1 MQKIKKKFNLNMTV
15 FDKFTCEK
23 KPIKTKG
30 IFCRQFHNVLRFF
43 NVSPNFPFNSSE
55 TIGDYYFRSY

>member
-1 MQKIKKKFNLNMTV
+1 MTV